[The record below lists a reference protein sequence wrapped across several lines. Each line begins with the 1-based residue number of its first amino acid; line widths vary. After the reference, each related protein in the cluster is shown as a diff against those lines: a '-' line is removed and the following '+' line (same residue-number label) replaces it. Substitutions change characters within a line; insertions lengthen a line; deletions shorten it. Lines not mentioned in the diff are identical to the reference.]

1 MQNNKINNIP
11 KHLAIIMDGNGRWAQ
26 KKDLKRIQGHK
37 EGVKVVKEIV
47 KHSVKLGIEYL
58 TLYTLSKENFQ
69 RPVSEVLFLIRL
81 FTKTLDDELNLLL
94 DNNVKFNVIGD
105 LTKIDKIALS
115 KLKRVEKLTKNNSAL
130 ILNLAISYS
139 GRDEIVNSIKKISDS
154 NYENIDEELVSNYLM
169 TRRMP
174 DPDLLIRTGGEYRI
188 SNFLLWQIAYTE
200 LYFTEILW
208 PDFNYKDLDKA
219 ILNYTNRQRRFGKT
233 SDQINK

>member
-1 MQNNKINNIP
+1 
-11 KHLAIIMDGNGRWAQ
+11 MDGNGRWAQ
-26 KKDLKRIQGHK
+26 KKDLKRIEGHK

>member
-1 MQNNKINNIP
+1 
-11 KHLAIIMDGNGRWAQ
+11 MDGNGRWAQ

-208 PDFNYKDLDKA
+208 PDFNNKDLDEA
-219 ILNYTNRQRRFGKT
+219 ILNYSNRQRRFGKT

>member
-1 MQNNKINNIP
+1 
-11 KHLAIIMDGNGRWAQ
+11 MDGNGRWAQ

-208 PDFNYKDLDKA
+208 PDFSNCFKISKQSISQFIGKYAPIFLFFNK
-219 ILNYTNRQRRFGKT
+219 LNFFKI
-233 SDQINK
+233 SFNK

>member
-1 MQNNKINNIP
+1 
-11 KHLAIIMDGNGRWAQ
+11 MDGNGRWAQ
-26 KKDLKRIQGHK
+26 KKDLKRIEGHK

-154 NYENIDEELVSNYLM
+154 NYENIDEELISNYLM

>member
-1 MQNNKINNIP
+1 
-11 KHLAIIMDGNGRWAQ
+11 MDGNGRWAQ

-154 NYENIDEELVSNYLM
+154 NYENIDEELISNYLM

>member
-1 MQNNKINNIP
+1 
-11 KHLAIIMDGNGRWAQ
+11 MDGNGRWAQ

-115 KLKRVEKLTKNNSAL
+115 KLKRVEKLTENNSTL

-154 NYENIDEELVSNYLM
+154 NYENIDEELISNYLM

>member
-1 MQNNKINNIP
+1 
-11 KHLAIIMDGNGRWAQ
+11 MDGNGRWAQ

-154 NYENIDEELVSNYLM
+154 NYENIDEELISNYLM

-233 SDQINK
+233 SDQINKY

>member
-1 MQNNKINNIP
+1 
-11 KHLAIIMDGNGRWAQ
+11 MDGNGRWAQ

-200 LYFTEILW
+200 LYFTKILW

>member
-1 MQNNKINNIP
+1 
-11 KHLAIIMDGNGRWAQ
+11 MDGNGRWAQ

-115 KLKRVEKLTKNNSAL
+115 KLKRVEKLTHHL
-130 ILNLAISYS
+130 
-139 GRDEIVNSIKKISDS
+139 
-154 NYENIDEELVSNYLM
+154 
-169 TRRMP
+169 
-174 DPDLLIRTGGEYRI
+174 
-188 SNFLLWQIAYTE
+188 
-200 LYFTEILW
+200 
-208 PDFNYKDLDKA
+208 
-219 ILNYTNRQRRFGKT
+219 RF
-233 SDQINK
+233 

>member
-1 MQNNKINNIP
+1 
-11 KHLAIIMDGNGRWAQ
+11 MDGNGRWAQ

-154 NYENIDEELVSNYLM
+154 NYENIDEE
-169 TRRMP
+169 
-174 DPDLLIRTGGEYRI
+174 
-188 SNFLLWQIAYTE
+188 
-200 LYFTEILW
+200 
-208 PDFNYKDLDKA
+208 
-219 ILNYTNRQRRFGKT
+219 
-233 SDQINK
+233 

>member
-1 MQNNKINNIP
+1 
-11 KHLAIIMDGNGRWAQ
+11 MDGNGRWAQ
-26 KKDLKRIQGHK
+26 KKDLRRIEGHK
-37 EGVKVVKEIV
+37 EGVKVVKKIV
-47 KHSVKLGIEYL
+47 EHCVKLGIEYL

-69 RPVSEVLFLIRL
+69 RPVSEVLFLIKL

-105 LTKIDKIALS
+105 LRKIDKLALT
-115 KLKRVEKLTKNNSAL
+115 KLKRVEKLTENNSTL

-139 GRDEIVNSIKKISDS
+139 GRYEIVNSIKQILNSD
-154 NYENIDEELVSNYLM
+154 YKNIDEKLVSNYLM
-169 TRRMP
+169 TREIP

-208 PDFNYKDLDKA
+208 PDFNNKDLDEA
-219 ILNYTNRQRRFGKT
+219 ILNYNKRQRRFGKT

>member
-1 MQNNKINNIP
+1 
-11 KHLAIIMDGNGRWAQ
+11 MDGNGRWAQ

-154 NYENIDEELVSNYLM
+154 NYENIDEELISNYLM

-208 PDFNYKDLDKA
+208 PDFNYKDLDRA

>member
-1 MQNNKINNIP
+1 
-11 KHLAIIMDGNGRWAQ
+11 MDGNGRWAQ

-154 NYENIDEELVSNYLM
+154 NYENIDEELISNYLM

-233 SDQINK
+233 SEQINK

>member
-1 MQNNKINNIP
+1 
-11 KHLAIIMDGNGRWAQ
+11 MDGNGRWAQ

>member
-1 MQNNKINNIP
+1 
-11 KHLAIIMDGNGRWAQ
+11 MDGNGRWAQ
-26 KKDLKRIQGHK
+26 KKHLKRIQGHK

-139 GRDEIVNSIKKISDS
+139 GRDEIVNSIKKISNA

>member
-1 MQNNKINNIP
+1 
-11 KHLAIIMDGNGRWAQ
+11 MDGNGRWAQ

-154 NYENIDEELVSNYLM
+154 NYENIDEELISNYLM
-169 TRRMP
+169 TRSMP

-233 SDQINK
+233 SEQINK

>member
-1 MQNNKINNIP
+1 
-11 KHLAIIMDGNGRWAQ
+11 MDGNGRWAQ

-154 NYENIDEELVSNYLM
+154 NYENIDEELISNYLM
-169 TRRMP
+169 TRSMP

>member
-1 MQNNKINNIP
+1 
-11 KHLAIIMDGNGRWAQ
+11 MDGNGRWAQ
-26 KKDLKRIQGHK
+26 KKHLKRIQGHK

>member
-1 MQNNKINNIP
+1 
-11 KHLAIIMDGNGRWAQ
+11 MDGNGRWAQ
-26 KKDLKRIQGHK
+26 KKDLKRIEGHK

-130 ILNLAISYS
+130 SFIS
-139 GRDEIVNSIKKISDS
+139 
-154 NYENIDEELVSNYLM
+154 L
-169 TRRMP
+169 
-174 DPDLLIRTGGEYRI
+174 LLICEITPIAVSQSPSR
-188 SNFLLWQIAYTE
+188 NFNTFRSA
-200 LYFTEILW
+200 
-208 PDFNYKDLDKA
+208 
-219 ILNYTNRQRRFGKT
+219 
-233 SDQINK
+233 

>member
-1 MQNNKINNIP
+1 
-11 KHLAIIMDGNGRWAQ
+11 MDGNGRWAQ

-115 KLKRVEKLTKNNSAL
+115 KLKRVEKLTENNSTL

-154 NYENIDEELVSNYLM
+154 NYENIDEELISNYLM
-169 TRRMP
+169 TRSMP

>member
-1 MQNNKINNIP
+1 LQNNKINNIP

-26 KKDLKRIQGHK
+26 KKDLKRIEGHK

>member
-1 MQNNKINNIP
+1 
-11 KHLAIIMDGNGRWAQ
+11 MDGNGRWAQ

-139 GRDEIVNSIKKISDS
+139 GRDEIVNSIKKISNA